1 MAKEKPVF
9 THKFDIGDAMA
20 TPWNMPGGKNF
31 LMRIVLWGTALML
44 LSYAIFGRKFI
55 SAYADFLIASTEMQN
70 AGADAMGEATKE
82 MMSQMG
88 GLFASMALMSLFTWM
103 VMISVETAMHKN
115 VFRGTD
121 HGAFPLRFGRDEV
134 RVLLAQLVV
143 FVIVF
148 IVYMLFAFLLVF
160 LVVVM
165 AGMAGGSGAVGALVG
180 IIAFVAVIAFFVLLV
195 RLMQG
200 WGPAAAMSVRDD
212 KQRIFDG
219 WPLVQG
225 RNWPVFGTFLVVGLL
240 GYILIYVIMIIG
252 MFAAFGNMDFLTAMS
267 GLDSDPEALFATM
280 GEAVKT
286 PRVMIPLVLFTIL
299 YMLAAMLWYL
309 HIWGISNYI
318 VQLDSKEKGLM

>member
-31 LMRIVLWGTALML
+31 LVRIVLWGTALML
-44 LSYAIFGRKFI
+44 LCYAIFGRKFI
-55 SAYADFLIASTEMQN
+55 STYADFLIASADMQN
-70 AGADAMGEATKE
+70 ADTDAMGEATKE

-88 GLFASMALMSLFTWM
+88 GLFASMALMSLFVWM

-121 HGAFPLRFGRDEV
+121 HGAFPLRFGRDEL
-134 RVLLAQLVV
+134 RVLLAQLVI

-148 IVYMLFAFLLVF
+148 LVYILF
-160 LVVVM
+160 VVLIGVLFGVLM
-165 AGMAGGSGAVGALVG
+165 VGASAAGAGMGALIGIVAFIA
-180 IIAFVAVIAFFVLLV
+180 IIAFGVLLV
-195 RLMQG
+195 RLVQG

-219 WPLVQG
+219 WPLVKG

-252 MFAAFGNMDFLTAMS
+252 LFASFGNMDFLDRHVGFGKRS
-267 GLDSDPEALFATM
+267 
-280 GEAVKT
+280 
-286 PRVMIPLVLFTIL
+286 
-299 YMLAAMLWYL
+299 
-309 HIWGISNYI
+309 
-318 VQLDSKEKGLM
+318 

>member
-20 TPWNMPGGKNF
+20 TPWNMPGGRNF
-31 LMRIVLWGTALML
+31 LVRIVLWGTALML

-55 SAYADFLIASTEMQN
+55 SAYADLLIANAEVQN
-70 AGADAMGEATKE
+70 ADGDAVGEAATE

-88 GLFASMALMSLFTWM
+88 GFFASVALMSLFSWM

-121 HGAFPLRFGRDEV
+121 HGAFPLRFGRDEL
-134 RVLLAQLVV
+134 RVLLAQLVIGV
-143 FVIVF
+143 IIFLVYILSIVF
-148 IVYMLFAFLLVF
+148 LSVLI
-160 LVVVM
+160 
-165 AGMAGGSGAVGALVG
+165 GGVIAVGGGFVG
-180 IIAFVAVIAFFVLLV
+180 LAIILGIVGFVAFIVLMV
-195 RLMQG
+195 RLIQG

-219 WPLVQG
+219 WPLAQG

-240 GYILIYVIMIIG
+240 GYILIYVIMIMG
-252 MFAAFGNMDFLTAMS
+252 MFASFGNMDFLIAMS
-267 GLDSDPEALFATM
+267 GLESDPAALFETM
-280 GEAVKT
+280 GEAIKT
-286 PRVMIPLVLFTIL
+286 PRVMIPLVFFTIL
-299 YMLAAMLWYL
+299 YFIAAMLWYL
-309 HIWGISNYI
+309 HIWGIYNYI